1 MTTTVPALKNEPT
14 KRKYK
19 KPPFVPLPN
28 GEASLSR
35 TSSRPSGL
43 ASLWVMLLGDRAQKH
58 RLMHECVA
66 GPSTA
71 SRNPNSQSGE
81 QLWGSWKTREQGCF
95 PLVVKAQRNQ
105 CCLTNSA
112 RKHISTCMSS
122 PHPHTS
128 HPHPCT
134 GQEKAQTA
142 PPRSQIPPASAQL

>member
-1 MTTTVPALKNEPT
+1 MT
-14 KRKYK
+14 
-19 KPPFVPLPN
+19 
-28 GEASLSR
+28 
-35 TSSRPSGL
+35 
-43 ASLWVMLLGDRAQKH
+43 LLGDRAQKH

-71 SRNPNSQSGE
+71 NKSPNSQSGE

-122 PHPHTS
+122 LHPTPPTRTRALVRRSHKQPHLGVKSLRHLLDFSATLETPPLTHQPPHWQRAIHWTS
-128 HPHPCT
+128 RESLSV
-134 GQEKAQTA
+134 GFIF
-142 PPRSQIPPASAQL
+142 RSYQSGWKDGS